1 MVIKKEQLYKLS
13 EYLYL
18 SILGVFLI
26 VITYNNVTTF
36 VGFPPYVEKFF
47 LLLFIISGTTR
58 LVLMW
63 LVKPQERKKL
73 SKFILCSLI
82 PAAVWMLVYRNDG
95 FLFLIFLAVLSVT
108 SVGCNYQK
116 VLKTFVIAEGLIF
129 ITAVFSAFANV
140 IPNYVYYSQYRLRSS
155 WGIIYPT
162 DLASFFLFLCI
173 TAWIAWKKIP
183 DWFFLLPGICAL
195 FVSYVIAASNTSTIC
210 CILFIFFILLHTLL
224 RYVNVSFLEKTV
236 KFISS
241 ISFPTFGGIVIALF
255 WLYKQESG
263 LADRINVLTHSRL
276 SNAVK
281 AYDLYGIKFFGTPL
295 PQVGNGGGTGV
306 NVGYNFVDST
316 YLLILLRYGVVALIV
331 ITILWMLMTRHA
343 GIMGDYRL
351 LLSLVL
357 ISFHSISEHHF
368 TEVNYNIF
376 LILPFSVLYSKQT
389 EDEEKKAAFFASE
402 MNKYGFAAFATF
414 ISIGLIFFLIG
425 PGFLSWFC
433 TICDIT
439 GLNFPYY
446 RIQRVY
452 FVIVFAFICLLFVG
466 IYFIYRGYLSMIFR
480 SQLGTKAKKVFFV
493 SSFCIMCILFGS
505 KIMLHREYQQWS
517 NQLDADRKAVEAV
530 QEAEK
535 CDLYVMVVPEFYKKE
550 FTGVRSAFL
559 PLDDYSR
566 LRNVAV
572 ILDSDVDSNVLTSRG
587 FLYTEISESHA
598 IYTNSETA
606 AAKLHDAGFHLTGF
620 YSKNKAINMFPLR
633 ETYGAGGDDNLAVI
647 VTDKNPVRTGSGLT
661 LFNNNYLVN
670 LVLSFDSA
678 LNEEKWNTL
687 DPEAPVCKF
696 LISSNNNAEIVTEKT
711 FVRKQFINRDKYS
724 ADFSVR
730 IPTANNVEFQIL
742 PLTENVNFLL
752 HDLHYQ
758 KKPSYDVHMVFDES
772 WHNVHESYY
781 DLEGKPFTLDAGYQS
796 RDIGYDQ
803 WNHINYYRYY
813 DTNAQPVIGDNG
825 FAEVQREYNQDHQL
839 LKESY
844 YDVNSLPVIRSGGY
858 ASVAYERDSKGN
870 VLVYRYY
877 GVDNEPVM
885 ISSGYAILTRKYNN
899 ANKIIRESYFDDKGI
914 PVLCK
919 AGYSSLANTY
929 TSDGQLSL
937 TSFWNL
943 DGSILSR
950 GSFYL
955 HNYFQLL
962 KDKKYTVF
970 ISSKDDASG
979 SLTVTLLEDMK
990 KLGLESDLMNKK
1002 KYSFCAVIS
1011 PEGIFEQLSENQEI
1025 SHSDLIGDSNYVIS
1039 SAGYSVGNNS
1049 SIIINGIEYSKDV
1062 RGLNIVVYNPETRT
1076 VIDSFGIDTYSRDMK
1091 VTR

>member
-1 MVIKKEQLYKLS
+1 MVIKKEQLYIFS

-63 LVKPQERKKL
+63 LVKPEERKKL
-73 SKFILCSLI
+73 DKFILCSLI
-82 PAAVWMLVYRNDG
+82 PAGVWMLVYRNDG
-95 FLFLIFLAVLSVT
+95 FLFLVFLAVLSVT

-155 WGIIYPT
+155 WGIIYPP
-162 DLASFFLFLCI
+162 DLASFSLFLCI

-183 DWFFLLPGICAL
+183 DWFFLLPGLGAL
-195 FVSYVIAASNTSTIC
+195 GVSYVIAASNTSTIC
-210 CILFIFFILLHTLL
+210 CVLFIFLILFHSLL
-224 RYVNVSFLEKTV
+224 RDVNVPFLEKIT

-241 ISFPTFGGIVIALF
+241 ISFPTFGGIVITLF
-255 WLYKQESG
+255 WLYKQGGG
-263 LADRINVLTHSRL
+263 LAYKINVLTHSRL

-295 PQVGNGGGTGV
+295 TQVGNGGGTGV

-316 YLLILLRYGVVALIV
+316 YLLILLRYGVVTLIV
-331 ITILWMLMTRHA
+331 ITILWILMTRHA
-343 GIMGDYRL
+343 GLIGDYRL

-357 ISFHSISEHHF
+357 IAFHSISEHHF

-376 LILPFSVLYSKQT
+376 LILPFSVLYSKQM
-389 EDEEKKAAFFASE
+389 EEEGKKASICKSE
-402 MNKYGFAAFATF
+402 PNKYGLAALASF
-414 ISIGLIFFLIG
+414 ISLGSIIFLFG

-439 GLNFPYY
+439 GLNSPYY
-446 RIQRVY
+446 RIQRAY
-452 FVIVFAFICLLFVG
+452 FVIVFVIICLLFVG
-466 IYFIYRGYLSMIFR
+466 IYFIYRGYLALIFR
-480 SQLGTKAKKVFFV
+480 SQLKPKAKKGFLICFI
-493 SSFCIMCILFGS
+493 CIMFIFLGS
-505 KIMLHREYQQWS
+505 KIMLHREQQRWS
-517 NQLDADRKAVEAV
+517 NQLDADRKAIEAV
-530 QEAEK
+530 HEAAK

-606 AAKLHDAGFHLTGF
+606 VSNLQDAGFHLTGF
-620 YSKNKAINMFPLR
+620 YSRNKAINMFPLR
-633 ETYGAGGDDNLAVI
+633 ETYGAGGDDNSAVI
-647 VTDKNPVRTGSGLT
+647 VTDKNPVKTGPGLT
-661 LFNNNYLVN
+661 LFDNNYHVN
-670 LVLSFDSA
+670 LTLSFDSA
-678 LNEEKWNTL
+678 IDEEKWDML
-687 DPEAPVCKF
+687 APETPVCKL
-696 LISSNNNAEIVTEKT
+696 LISSNNNALTVAEKT
-711 FVRKQFINRDKYS
+711 FVREQFIDRDKFS

-742 PLTENVNFLL
+742 PLAENVNFLL
-752 HDLHYQ
+752 HNLYYQ
-758 KKPSYDVHMVFDES
+758 KTPSYDVHMKFDED
-772 WHNVHESYY
+772 WHNIHESYY
-781 DLEGKPFTLDAGYQS
+781 DLDGRPLTMDAGYHS

-803 WNHINYYRYY
+803 WNHVNYYRYY
-813 DTNAQPVIGDNG
+813 DIDAQPVMINNG
-825 FAEVQREYNQDHQL
+825 FVEVHREYNYIHQL
-839 LKESY
+839 LRESY
-844 YDVNSLPVIRSGGY
+844 YDANSAPVLNSGGY
-858 ASVAYERDSKGN
+858 ATVEYERDSRGN
-870 VLVYRYY
+870 VLTYRYY
-877 GVDNEPVM
+877 GMDDEPIM
-885 ISSGYAILTRKYNN
+885 TSAGYAILTREYND
-899 ANKIIRESYFDDKGI
+899 ANQIIRESYFDDREVS
-914 PVLCK
+914 VLRNEEY
-919 AGYSSLANTY
+919 ASLMNTY
-929 TSDGQLSL
+929 TSDGRLSL
-937 TSFWNL
+937 TSFWDL
-943 DGSILSR
+943 DGNILR
-950 GSFYL
+950 MGSFYL

-962 KDKKYTVF
+962 KNKEYTIF
-970 ISSKDDASG
+970 ISAKDDASS
-979 SLTVTLLEDMK
+979 SLTVTLIEDMK
-990 KLGLESDLMNKK
+990 KLGLETDLMNKNR
-1002 KYSFCAVIS
+1002 YSFYAVIS
-1011 PEGIFEQLSENQEI
+1011 PEGIVEQLSENHEI
-1025 SHSDLIGDSNYVIS
+1025 SHSGFIGDSNYVIS
-1039 SAGYSVGNNS
+1039 SAGYSAGNNS
-1049 SIIINGIEYSKDV
+1049 SIIIDGVEYSKNV